1 MRRFLCFRWYAEARV
16 LRASHLNWA
25 LYFREST
32 VITKIKKIRKRMAK
46 VQKRFYE
53 VKLKKKPKPKYNS
66 IEYAVP
72 LTPQENSEKLIEFTA
87 EGNNWIR
94 TRTSSVNQHVGA
106 FLSIIMLLELK
117 LDNLLVDFDPKI
129 QRKTLGGKI
138 RVFKDFLNEFQFDQ
152 FDEMK
157 TDYLAL
163 LRPLNEL
170 LKVRND
176 FAHDITVTNVSLVDF
191 VQTSAY
197 VEREE
202 PHKYEML
209 VEDAPTEQDKAL
221 ILVSI
226 FCLSASV
233 EIAKLRLLVQ

>member
-1 MRRFLCFRWYAEARV
+1 MI
-16 LRASHLNWA
+16 N
-25 LYFREST
+25 
-32 VITKIKKIRKRMAK
+32 KIKKTRKRMAK
-46 VQKRFYE
+46 VQRRFYE
-53 VKLKKKPKPKYNS
+53 VKLKRKPKPKYNS
-66 IEYAVP
+66 IEYSEP
-72 LTPQENSEKLIEFTA
+72 LTPQQNSEKLIEFTA

-94 TRTSSVNQHVGA
+94 TRTSSVNQHVGT

-117 LDNLLVDFDPKI
+117 LDHLLVDFDPKI
-129 QRKTLGGKI
+129 QRKTFGGKI
-138 RVFKDFLNEFQFDQ
+138 RVLKEFLNEFQFNQ

-163 LRPLNEL
+163 LKPLNEL

-209 VEDAPTEQDKAL
+209 VEGAPNEQDKVL
-221 ILVSI
+221 LLVSI

-233 EIAKLRLLVQ
+233 EIAKLRLLLK

>member
-1 MRRFLCFRWYAEARV
+1 MRCQP
-16 LRASHLNWA
+16 LRRA
-25 LYFREST
+25 LYFRESA

-66 IEYAVP
+66 IEYSEP

-94 TRTSSVNQHVGA
+94 TRRSPVNQHVGA

-129 QRKTLGGKI
+129 QRKTFGGKI
-138 RVFKDFLNEFQFDQ
+138 RVFKDFLDEFQFDQ

-170 LKVRND
+170 LKIRND
-176 FAHDITVTNVSLVDF
+176 FAHDIKVTNVSLVDF

-202 PHKYEML
+202 PNKYEML
-209 VEDAPTEQDKAL
+209 VDDGSSEQDKVIL
-221 ILVSI
+221 LVSI
-226 FCLSASV
+226 FCLRASV
-233 EIAKLRLLVQ
+233 EIARLRLLVK